1 MKKLLILIPFAVAFI
16 FAMLYRGGISL
27 HSHFLWAGLLFIP
40 ALTLLFTRNANKSS
54 NKTSSL
60 ANIFL
65 IFFIATFFLSIA
77 LAPISGFG
85 IYDFLAYVSGA
96 VTFLIIS
103 QTTLSQKTIDKGFT
117 FLVASASGLSLAGLI
132 FYIYLSPTRV
142 FSTFVDF
149 NMLAVSFPNA
159 FALFLL
165 LIIPI
170 TIYKLVNAESA
181 KLKLY
186 TIATMLQFSAFILT
200 FSRTSW
206 LMLVIAAI
214 ITTIILLKKIKTS
227 KSFLILSGKRIVF
240 AFLIALLLAYGC
252 SLFRSINH
260 ETQNPYNKITFQAD
274 EGKTSYTDRLNLF
287 GASMKIFS
295 ENPWIGYGPSAFD
308 QIAKNHQHNLYLKI
322 TNDSGIFALAFF
334 VAFLIFIALSI
345 KKLTPEITV
354 LGTSVLLA
362 LGQSEMDFNLNF
374 VSNSL
379 LFWGFLGIIASLS
392 KQNKISKKLTP
403 GYKNPYIILAALLS
417 LILLFVSAHEAF
429 YKLKYKEGQN
439 LYKNG
444 KYEDALIKFESA
456 QPLFFK
462 QDLNYLIGKTYIRMS
477 KGAPPYS
484 NLGIRFLSEL
494 SQNEK
499 SIAVKTVIY
508 ELCLVNEEKE
518 CLTWAIPELKK
529 IYEYTK
535 SNSNLNKNIR
545 IYYDYLAAL
554 YKSGLDYEIK
564 NLLPEIH
571 AFLDQYQIAIEH
583 NEQLAI
589 TSENPGYALKIHD
602 LIIDFARK
610 FKESETEI
618 NKLILTKTR
627 LNRAINNEK
636 RKYKTLYG
644 QEPEV
649 E

>member
-1 MKKLLILIPFAVAFI
+1 MKKLLILIPFAITFV
-16 FAMLYRGGISL
+16 FAILYRGGISL

-40 ALTLLFTRNANKSS
+40 ALTLLFTHNKI
-54 NKTSSL
+54 KQQDKKSL
-60 ANIFL
+60 FANIFL
-65 IFFIATFFLSIA
+65 ILFVATFLLSIA
-77 LAPISGFG
+77 LAPINSFG
-85 IYDFLAYVSGA
+85 IYDFLTYISGA

-103 QTTLSQKTIDKGFT
+103 QLSLSQKTLDKGFT

-132 FYIYLSPTRV
+132 FYIYLSPTRL

-170 TIYKLVNAESA
+170 TIYKLLNAEGA

-186 TIATMLQFSAFILT
+186 TIATMLQLSAFILT

-206 LMLVIAAI
+206 LMLIIAGIIAI
-214 ITTIILLKKIKTS
+214 IILIKKLKTS
-227 KSFLILSGKRIVF
+227 KNFLILSGKRI
-240 AFLIALLLAYGC
+240 AFTLLIALLLAYGC

-260 ETQNPYNKITFQAD
+260 ETQNPYSKITFQAD

-322 TNDSGIFALAFF
+322 ANDSGVFALAFF
-334 VAFLIFIALSI
+334 IAFLIFIALSI
-345 KKLTPEITV
+345 KKLTPEIIV
-354 LGTSVLLA
+354 LGTSILLA

-392 KQNKISKKLTP
+392 QQNKISKKLTP
-403 GYKNPYIILAALLS
+403 GYKNPYIILAALFS
-417 LILLFVSAHEAF
+417 LILLFVSAHEGF
-429 YKLKYKEGQN
+429 YKLRYKEGQS

-456 QPLFFK
+456 EPLFFK

-477 KGAPPYS
+477 KKAPPYS
-484 NLGIRFLSEL
+484 NLGIRFLSKL
-494 SQNEK
+494 PQNEK

-508 ELCLVNEEKE
+508 ELCLINEKKE
-518 CLTWAIPELKK
+518 CLTWAVPELKK

-535 SNSNLNKNIR
+535 SNLNLNKNVR
-545 IYYDYLAAL
+545 IYYDYLTAL
-554 YKSGLDYEIK
+554 YKSRLDYEIK

-571 AFLDQYQIAIEH
+571 AFLDQYQVAIEH

-602 LIIDFARK
+602 LIIDFAKK
-610 FKESETEI
+610 FKESESEI
-618 NKLILTKTR
+618 NKLTLTKAR
-627 LNRAINNEK
+627 LNRAINNET

-644 QEPEV
+644 QDPEV